1 MAVLK
6 DLIVHGNSRFLNT
19 SYFNQLNTD
28 KIGAEEGIF
37 NKIVATTGDI
47 GSLTV
52 DDLTAGKATV
62 LSLLDIRGEL
72 HTNQWTNSNIATI
85 DGSFYITPTIG
96 VPSGTMTT
104 TANSVVINGSN
115 FPISSLYVNGVNSD
129 NTATT
134 VAWTSGS
141 KVLVTGEIL
150 VNGVYMPLGTL
161 IGTLSANATASQ
173 IQVGSITDNRYQ
185 SAESLAEIGT
195 QSTALPCRNVKISLY
210 QTSRSSTLYPLGI
223 FMTALGENGKTF
235 LDIYGGGYATSTATA
250 GGFAKPVLRIGNL
263 AGLPAVG
270 GSTPTGYG
278 IYTSNGY
285 FSGAIVAKQ
294 GKIGDGTAAWTIGN
308 DSNSRAYIYSGI
320 TNITTSGSTTGTY
333 VGTNG
338 ISNYNSATQYVNL
351 TGGKITA
358 QGADIAGKITASSG
372 SIGGWNIG
380 TDTNKSLYYGNQTPG
395 ATTTNLV
402 LSPTS
407 ATNSNAIGGSGTGLT
422 WFISAG
428 KVFGVTTA
436 GALYSTSGKIGEFNI
451 GTTYL
456 RNGNITSATNTSVAG
471 VYLGTDGLNISNGT
485 AATTSYITKTAVNIG
500 NKLTWNGT
508 TLTIDGSASIGGTT
522 ASTVVSNAA
531 DGAAAKTGLDNLEIG
546 GRNLIPLSSNLKS
559 FIIENA
565 SYATATWT
573 DSNVTILNISTNPAT
588 YGIFYQ
594 WIPVEPNTTYTLSFT
609 CSSVVGT
616 ARSAG
621 GFRKSDNTTIGSSL
635 WNHTVLNYA
644 QVSNGH
650 NVRTFTTPDESA
662 TMRVY
667 FSTTNKDSQMIIS
680 NVKIE
685 KGNKAT
691 DWSPAPEDLDVHKY
705 VTDIDSNNGI
715 TIKPINTAGNDY
727 LQINSSAI
735 SFYRNNVET
744 LKLEDSA
751 LRVGKVGTNLRNIY
765 ITNSEVQIRNNTTAI
780 AKFGST
786 LTFYEPGT
794 STVAAEVDSN
804 GINVKVGTFGNATN
818 KITVGTGT
826 SGHSAIRYGMTTL
839 ADTDNDGFYI
849 GTDGIA
855 LGKGAFK
862 VTSGGA
868 ITATSGTI
876 GGFNLTASELYYDH
890 ADPGVSNSTFV
901 IYPNG
906 IDASDVSEFTS
917 LFMGDDTQSN
927 IKWTFTVGQSLGIT
941 TDGQLYAN
949 AAKIIGTIESN
960 GSTVSTLADLQAT
973 EGKLSADIANLN
985 DELVDAKVDLQ
996 NSITLL
1002 SNEIKELLSIN
1013 NVNLLSSTIL
1023 SEVTMGKNE
1032 WYSIGAG
1039 DNRISFNT
1047 SNYQEFAY
1055 LTNEKLYLN
1064 QIELTDRISIAN
1076 SLTIANF
1083 QWINRS
1089 GRLTLMKI

>member
-436 GALYSTSGKIGEFNI
+436 GALYSTSGKIGGFNI

-522 ASTVVSNAA
+522 ASTIVSNAA

-546 GRNLIPLSSNLKS
+546 GRNLLINTNDLTKWSKESGMTVVWNSTVNMYEVTTTKTSSR
-559 FIIENA
+559 
-565 SYATATWT
+565 W
-573 DSNVTILNISTNPAT
+573 
-588 YGIFYQ
+588 GIYQ
-594 WIPVEPNTTYTLSFT
+594 DLDIKPNTTYTFSVNGMKSSDTATSSAVGTFASSLSWPST
-609 CSSVVGT
+609 NASTYTTDNTRSSVTFTSGNDHVKCRIYLYLSPT
-616 ARSAG
+616 
-621 GFRKSDNTTIGSSL
+621 SDNSKTG
-635 WNHTVLNYA
+635 
-644 QVSNGH
+644 
-650 NVRTFTTPDESA
+650 
-662 TMRVY
+662 Y
-667 FSTTNKDSQMIIS
+667 FYRPKL
-680 NVKIE
+680 E
-685 KGNKAT
+685 EGNKAT
-691 DWSPAPEDLDVHKY
+691 DWTPAPEDLDVHKY

-765 ITNSEVQIRNNTTAI
+765 ITDSEVQIRNNTTAI

-826 SGHSAIRYGMTTL
+826 TGHSAIRYGMTTL
-839 ADTDNDGFYI
+839 ADADNNGFYI

-855 LGKGAFK
+855 LGKGVFK
-862 VTSGGA
+862 VTSAGA

-876 GGFNLTASELYYDH
+876 GGFSLTANELYYDY

-906 IDASDVSEFTS
+906 IDASDVSGFTS
-917 LFMGDDTQSN
+917 LFMGDDTQSD
-927 IKWTFTVGQSLGIT
+927 IKWAFTVGQSLGIT

-960 GSTVSTLADLQAT
+960 DSTVSTLADLDAT

-985 DELVDAKVDLQ
+985 DELVDAKEDLQ

-1002 SNEIKELLSIN
+1002 SNEINELLSTN
-1013 NVNLLSSTIL
+1013 DVNLLSSTIL
-1023 SEVTMGKNE
+1023 SEVTVGKNE
-1032 WYSIGAG
+1032 WYSIGVG